1 MSTFLSTK
9 LGSFSGSITKIEW
22 HSCFPILA
30 ISSHIQNKS
39 GEVII
44 STLKVKECEDLIISR
59 PYIPTSVSWHP
70 YRKLLIVGWSS
81 GCITVCPF
89 YELCY
94 FDMNYKLEAS
104 VTTLVWSS
112 DGYSVLIS
120 DEKGSICVFQWVENS
135 GFVDKPVFLNIHS
148 SVSYGLSL
156 TVLSTNRNDSLVVF
170 PRRNLILSDQNKNT
184 GSVHSEVPVE
194 SNYES
199 KLLDTSLYL
208 VGCVDEKG
216 FLYHY
221 QVTLHT
227 GVTAKEVTKM
237 KLSSTIYNRHS
248 IAWVGAATLA
258 MASGDSVVRLWDV
271 EHADNYTLAP
281 NPSIIE
287 NSNSSIKIINVA
299 YSETH
304 RVLAAG
310 LTNGMVLF
318 WQYCTEIE
326 SLNNVSDVLYSNV
339 MSNQSRYNFSALQ
352 SFSSTVVEKTPE
364 ANWYLQPSTFCLNK
378 HDDELLLASKDL
390 KYQVNLITWG
400 DHQEKLAIAILPH
413 QSDEGSCESQGVQ
426 TKSSVYILQ
435 RQSLN
440 AHFYGYG
447 CAVVQSA
454 PRSLAMLTT
463 ISNAHVNKFIALNNL
478 STINKITENKKYSMC
493 MPHDETSMNFY
504 NSFVSKSVRITTDR
518 SVKQDAKCSTYQKGV
533 SLYEHEIQVE
543 NQIKALYCTQEHV
556 AYWDGQHIFV
566 FGHSSG
572 HCITYLTSFICEF
585 KFVGM
590 HQQNIFTIEPYKLQV
605 RNLEANFDDEIYKPE
620 IFFDKYGCVKQLFSF
635 TEIEGS
641 VTLTAQCLNYMACLT
656 DQNKIRVFDLSRR
669 EIKSTNVSNS
679 LTKLVT
685 CELLN
690 QISQNT
696 STLNNSKAYL
706 QEHSALLRN
715 SNDISVNELKISW
728 ISISRSGDSIGFTVQ
743 ILLNGELCSLL
754 WPNTI
759 DSSFKPD
766 KINSRMTGRQTT
778 RIVDKEEREVL
789 KKWIP
794 DPNVYIYHFD
804 VDKLKF
810 FNFFET
816 LSNSINVIPGTSSTD
831 LIQGRWPKH
840 HYWDQYESRLLV
852 VEAVPIPDDHPIL
865 ISKLN
870 LHEKVDDKPCRG
882 NYTSGSEI
890 DKYNIVNSRS
900 SNKQKSNVSTSVV
913 TMFISPDRNNTI
925 IQGSFLMP
933 VHYSALI
940 GVEVPLIYFSVRCD
954 LINRVIDEQYRR
966 RLETIASDRRQIN
979 NTDMIPSTTTNYNVD
994 LQLSE
999 SLLNENGKLNDNN
1012 YSSIQCKQNL
1022 LNTDKMIDDK
1032 STQNGIHY
1040 IHRCVMQDFVGL
1052 EDADEKTREA
1062 VLNFS
1067 YHLAL
1072 GEMDLAFRSMKLIKS
1087 PVVWQNMAKMC
1098 VTTCRLDVA
1107 RVCLGKI
1114 NNPMASKLL
1123 RESKIRERE
1132 LEAHAGEL
1140 ALQLG
1145 MPDEAEQLFIR
1156 CNRWDLVIRLH
1167 QLLGNWSKALTTAE
1181 QHNRMLL
1188 RGIEYAYAKELESL
1202 GNIQQATEHY
1212 IKSETHCFEVPR
1224 MLKNNPELL
1233 KSFVNKHGDENIKR
1247 CWAQKLEAQGHLEEA
1262 KTYYFDSKDYLSLV
1276 RVLCCLGQESEA
1288 ETICNET
1295 GDAGACYHLGHHLKL
1310 KGCIDQA
1317 IRLLIR
1323 AKAYSSAIRLCK
1335 EHDRNDH
1342 LFSLA
1347 QLGKSDDMLESAKH
1361 LEKYPDYIGKAVL
1374 LYHKAG
1380 KINQAVELAF
1390 KTREFGALQNIA
1402 SSLSDEQLDPDILKQ
1417 CSEFFIENNQYDRA
1431 VEILASGKQ
1440 YWDAVNL
1447 CNEHYVPITEELI
1460 EKLTPTSDHFT
1471 KKENCNFLIAL
1482 GELCLAQ
1489 EQYYLACKK
1498 FTQAGNRLLAMQSL
1512 IKSGDTEKIIFFTNI
1527 SKQKEIYIMAAN
1539 YLQTLNDWRSNMSII
1554 RNIIQFYTRGNA
1566 MESLTSF
1573 YEACAHSEIEEC
1585 SNYEKALDALTEAQ
1599 NVLIKLLSASNATNN
1614 QTIECRLKKRLIQI
1628 KKKITLCKEL
1638 VEIQKL
1644 FSVNL
1649 TDAMQRSR
1657 TLLEKIEPADLLRPG
1672 DVYSLMIREL
1682 VIQEKYKVALTCLNE
1697 MKERIGDNNTI
1708 SKYLGQEILEKI
1720 YKTLNLPS
1728 TEHDYHISNET
1739 VNEDNPIDVTV
1750 GD

>member
-1 MSTFLSTK
+1 
-9 LGSFSGSITKIEW
+9 
-22 HSCFPILA
+22 
-30 ISSHIQNKS
+30 
-39 GEVII
+39 
-44 STLKVKECEDLIISR
+44 
-59 PYIPTSVSWHP
+59 
-70 YRKLLIVGWSS
+70 
-81 GCITVCPF
+81 
-89 YELCY
+89 
-94 FDMNYKLEAS
+94 MNYKLEAS
-104 VTTLVWSS
+104 VTTLVWSP
-112 DGYSVLIS
+112 DGYSVLTS
-120 DEKGSICVFQWVENS
+120 DDKGSVCLFQWVENG
-135 GFVDKPVFLNIHS
+135 GFVDKPVFLDIHS

-156 TVLSTNRNDSLVVF
+156 TMQNTTGNDLFVMFPRSNSILSGQNRNA
-170 PRRNLILSDQNKNT
+170 
-184 GSVHSEVPVE
+184 GSVRSEIPLE
-194 SNYES
+194 TNHEA
-199 KLLDTSLYL
+199 KLLGTSFYL
-208 VGCVDEKG
+208 IGCVDG

-227 GVTAKEVTKM
+227 GVSAKEVTKM
-237 KLSSTIYNRHS
+237 KLSSAIYNRHS
-248 IAWVGAATLA
+248 IAWVEAATIA

-271 EHADNYTLAP
+271 KHADNYTLAP
-281 NPSIIE
+281 NASIIE
-287 NSNSSIKIINVA
+287 SSNSSINVINVA

-326 SLNNVSDVLYSNV
+326 SPSDVSDVLYSNV
-339 MSNQSRYNFSALQ
+339 TSNQSRYNFNTLQ
-352 SFSSTVVEKTPE
+352 SLSSTVSEKTPE

-378 HDDELLLASKDL
+378 QDDELFLVSKDS

-400 DHQEKLAIAILPH
+400 DHQEKLAIAIIPH
-413 QSDEGSCESQGVQ
+413 QSDAGSCERQGVS
-426 TKSSVYILQ
+426 TKSFVYILQ

-454 PRSLAMLTT
+454 PRSLALLTT
-463 ISNAHVNKFIALNNL
+463 ISNAGVNKSGASSDL
-478 STINKITENKKYSMC
+478 STIDRITENKKDSMC
-493 MPHDETSMNFY
+493 VTHDETSINCY
-504 NSFVSKSVRITTDR
+504 SSFVCKSVPTTTG
-518 SVKQDAKCSTYQKGV
+518 KNLEQNAKCLTYQKSV
-533 SLYEHEIQVE
+533 SLYEHVVQVE
-543 NQIKALYCTQEHV
+543 NQIKALYCTQ
-556 AYWDGQHIFV
+556 
-566 FGHSSG
+566 
-572 HCITYLTSFICEF
+572 
-585 KFVGM
+585 
-590 HQQNIFTIEPYKLQV
+590 
-605 RNLEANFDDEIYKPE
+605 
-620 IFFDKYGCVKQLFSF
+620 GCVKQLVSF

-641 VTLTAQCLNYMACLT
+641 VTLTAQCVNYMACLT

-669 EIKSTNVSNS
+669 EIKSTNVSKS
-679 LTKLVT
+679 LTKLVM

-696 STLNNSKAYL
+696 STLNHSKAHF
-706 QEHSALLRN
+706 QEHSALLKN
-715 SNDISVNELKISW
+715 SNDISVNELRISW
-728 ISISRSGDSIGFTVQ
+728 ISISKSGNSIGFTVK

-766 KINSRMTGRQTT
+766 EINSRMTGRQMT
-778 RIVDKEEREVL
+778 RIMDKEEKEVL

-794 DPNVYIYHFD
+794 DPNIYIYHFD

-816 LSNSINVIPGTSSTD
+816 LSNSINVIPGASSTD
-831 LIQGRWPKH
+831 LIQNRWPKH

-870 LHEKVDDKPCRG
+870 LHGKVNGEPCRG
-882 NYTSGSEI
+882 NDTSGNET
-890 DKYNIVNSRS
+890 DKYNTVNSRS

-913 TMFISPDRNNTI
+913 TMFISPDQNNII

-954 LINRVIDEQYRR
+954 LINRVVDEQYRR
-966 RLETIASDRRQIN
+966 RLETVASDRRKIN
-979 NTDMIPSTTTNYNVD
+979 NTDLIPSTTTNCNTD
-994 LQLSE
+994 LQLSG
-999 SLLNENGKLNDNN
+999 SLINENGKSSDNN
-1012 YSSIQCKQNL
+1012 HPSIQCKQNL
-1022 LNTDKMIDDK
+1022 INTDIMIGDK
-1032 STQNGIHY
+1032 STQSGIHY
-1040 IHRCVMQDFVGL
+1040 IHRCVMQEFVGL
-1052 EDADEKTREA
+1052 EDADEKIREA

-1072 GEMDLAFRSMKLIKS
+1072 GEMDSAFRSMKLIKS

-1123 RESKIRERE
+1123 RESKMKETE
-1132 LEAHAGEL
+1132 LEAQAGEL

-1145 MPDEAEQLFIR
+1145 MPDEAEQLFIQ

-1202 GNIQQATEHY
+1202 GNIQQATEYY

-1233 KSFVNKHGDENIKR
+1233 ETFVNKHGDQNIKR
-1247 CWAQKLEAQGHLEEA
+1247 CWAQTLEAQGRLEEA

-1317 IRLLIR
+1317 IRLLTR
-1323 AKAYSSAIRLCK
+1323 AKAYSSAMRLCK

-1347 QLGKSDDMLESAKH
+1347 QLGRSDDMLESAKH

-1390 KTREFGALQNIA
+1390 KTREFAALQNIA
-1402 SSLSDEQLDPDILKQ
+1402 SSLSDEHLDPVILKQ
-1417 CSEFFIENNQYDRA
+1417 CSEFFIQNNQHDRA

-1471 KKENCNFLIAL
+1471 EKEKCTFLIAL
-1482 GELCLAQ
+1482 GEVCLAQ

-1512 IKSGDTEKIIFFTNI
+1512 IKSGDTEKIIFFANI
-1527 SKQKEIYIMAAN
+1527 SKQKEIYVMAAN
-1539 YLQTLNDWRSNMSII
+1539 YLQTLNDWRSNMNII

-1585 SNYEKALDALTEAQ
+1585 SNYEKALDALNEAQ
-1599 NVLIKLLSASNATNN
+1599 KVLIKLLSASNATNN
-1614 QTIECRLKKRLIQI
+1614 QTIECRLKKRLVQI

-1638 VEIQKL
+1638 IETQKL

-1657 TLLEKIEPADLLRPG
+1657 TLLENIEPADLLRPG

-1682 VIQEKYKVALTCLNE
+1682 VIQEKYKVALICLNE
-1697 MKERIGDNNTI
+1697 MRERIGDNNTI
-1708 SKYLGQEILEKI
+1708 SQYLGQEILEKI
-1720 YKTLNLPS
+1720 YRTLDLPS
-1728 TEHDYHISNET
+1728 TEHDYRILNET
-1739 VNEDNPIDVTV
+1739 GSEDNAIDVTV
-1750 GD
+1750 GDELDDY

>member
-39 GEVII
+39 GE
-44 STLKVKECEDLIISR
+44 VKECEDLIISR

-287 NSNSSIKIINVA
+287 NS
-299 YSETH
+299 
-304 RVLAAG
+304 
-310 LTNGMVLF
+310 
-318 WQYCTEIE
+318 
-326 SLNNVSDVLYSNV
+326 
-339 MSNQSRYNFSALQ
+339 
-352 SFSSTVVEKTPE
+352 
-364 ANWYLQPSTFCLNK
+364 
-378 HDDELLLASKDL
+378 
-390 KYQVNLITWG
+390 
-400 DHQEKLAIAILPH
+400 
-413 QSDEGSCESQGVQ
+413 VQ

-543 NQIKALYCTQEHV
+543 NQIKALYCTQTKKKE
-556 AYWDGQHIFV
+556 
-566 FGHSSG
+566 
-572 HCITYLTSFICEF
+572 
-585 KFVGM
+585 KF
-590 HQQNIFTIEPYKLQV
+590 
-605 RNLEANFDDEIYKPE
+605 
-620 IFFDKYGCVKQLFSF
+620 
-635 TEIEGS
+635 
-641 VTLTAQCLNYMACLT
+641 
-656 DQNKIRVFDLSRR
+656 
-669 EIKSTNVSNS
+669 
-679 LTKLVT
+679 
-685 CELLN
+685 
-690 QISQNT
+690 
-696 STLNNSKAYL
+696 
-706 QEHSALLRN
+706 
-715 SNDISVNELKISW
+715 
-728 ISISRSGDSIGFTVQ
+728 
-743 ILLNGELCSLL
+743 
-754 WPNTI
+754 
-759 DSSFKPD
+759 
-766 KINSRMTGRQTT
+766 
-778 RIVDKEEREVL
+778 L

-1145 MPDEAEQLFIR
+1145 MP
-1156 CNRWDLVIRLH
+1156 V
-1167 QLLGNWSKALTTAE
+1167 
-1181 QHNRMLL
+1181 
-1188 RGIEYAYAKELESL
+1188 
-1202 GNIQQATEHY
+1202 
-1212 IKSETHCFEVPR
+1212 
-1224 MLKNNPELL
+1224 
-1233 KSFVNKHGDENIKR
+1233 SF
-1247 CWAQKLEAQGHLEEA
+1247 
-1262 KTYYFDSKDYLSLV
+1262 
-1276 RVLCCLGQESEA
+1276 
-1288 ETICNET
+1288 
-1295 GDAGACYHLGHHLKL
+1295 
-1310 KGCIDQA
+1310 
-1317 IRLLIR
+1317 
-1323 AKAYSSAIRLCK
+1323 
-1335 EHDRNDH
+1335 
-1342 LFSLA
+1342 
-1347 QLGKSDDMLESAKH
+1347 
-1361 LEKYPDYIGKAVL
+1361 
-1374 LYHKAG
+1374 
-1380 KINQAVELAF
+1380 
-1390 KTREFGALQNIA
+1390 
-1402 SSLSDEQLDPDILKQ
+1402 
-1417 CSEFFIENNQYDRA
+1417 
-1431 VEILASGKQ
+1431 
-1440 YWDAVNL
+1440 
-1447 CNEHYVPITEELI
+1447 
-1460 EKLTPTSDHFT
+1460 
-1471 KKENCNFLIAL
+1471 
-1482 GELCLAQ
+1482 
-1489 EQYYLACKK
+1489 
-1498 FTQAGNRLLAMQSL
+1498 
-1512 IKSGDTEKIIFFTNI
+1512 
-1527 SKQKEIYIMAAN
+1527 
-1539 YLQTLNDWRSNMSII
+1539 
-1554 RNIIQFYTRGNA
+1554 
-1566 MESLTSF
+1566 
-1573 YEACAHSEIEEC
+1573 
-1585 SNYEKALDALTEAQ
+1585 
-1599 NVLIKLLSASNATNN
+1599 
-1614 QTIECRLKKRLIQI
+1614 
-1628 KKKITLCKEL
+1628 
-1638 VEIQKL
+1638 
-1644 FSVNL
+1644 
-1649 TDAMQRSR
+1649 
-1657 TLLEKIEPADLLRPG
+1657 
-1672 DVYSLMIREL
+1672 
-1682 VIQEKYKVALTCLNE
+1682 
-1697 MKERIGDNNTI
+1697 
-1708 SKYLGQEILEKI
+1708 
-1720 YKTLNLPS
+1720 
-1728 TEHDYHISNET
+1728 
-1739 VNEDNPIDVTV
+1739 
-1750 GD
+1750 